1 MLKNKNN
8 FISNQLLMRQYQAL
22 QQQRQRN
29 LQMMPQGQ
37 AGNTSVSQLLQNQ
50 YAAASQGNQGEL
62 QKSVPIHGLGQ
73 RMGWG

>member
-1 MLKNKNN
+1 
-8 FISNQLLMRQYQAL
+8 MRQYQAL

-62 QKSVPIHGLGQ
+62 QKKCAHGLKPSMW
-73 RMGWG
+73 MGVG